1 MCFFSLNLEPHGK
14 SSYPPDNLATVVAET
29 LGLCVQEESE
39 SQGPRSPLGD
49 ELNHYLEGDHR
60 KRNTSLSS
68 SLLETRKITHLKTG
82 PFSNTSTSRSE
93 KLRSKS
99 EDGTFFKHPHLG
111 AKMNKIINQSSSNKQ
126 ILINKNT
133 SEPVSEQDSIDHIKD
148 TDKDKHAVS
157 LKPLGGRIKRK
168 KTEEK

>member
-14 SSYPPDNLATVVAET
+14 SSYPPDNIATVAAET
-29 LGLCVQEESE
+29 PGLCVQEESE

-133 SEPVSEQDSIDHIKD
+133 SESISSIALMILKILIKINMQY
-148 TDKDKHAVS
+148 
-157 LKPLGGRIKRK
+157 P
-168 KTEEK
+168 